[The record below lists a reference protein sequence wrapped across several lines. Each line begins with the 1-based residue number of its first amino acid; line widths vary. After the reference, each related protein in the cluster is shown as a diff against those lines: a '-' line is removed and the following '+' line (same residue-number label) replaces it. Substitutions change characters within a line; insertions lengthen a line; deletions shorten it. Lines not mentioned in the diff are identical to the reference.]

1 MNASVD
7 FLSFLQGYY
16 KSHAVRGLKAL
27 ECYYQMEHIFYLVFK
42 CFILVKSIDLP

>member
-7 FLSFLQGYY
+7 FLIFLQGYY
-16 KSHAVRGLKAL
+16 KSAVHGLKTL